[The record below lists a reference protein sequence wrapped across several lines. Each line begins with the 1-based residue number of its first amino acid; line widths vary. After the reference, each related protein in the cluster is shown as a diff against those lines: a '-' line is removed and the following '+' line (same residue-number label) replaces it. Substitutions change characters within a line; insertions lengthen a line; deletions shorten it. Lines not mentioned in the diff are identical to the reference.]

1 MKLIKAFSLARIFIF
16 LSALSLWAQ
25 LGRYPKVHKNR
36 TVTFEIS
43 APRAHSVSVLGEG
56 SPQSTPLVRHPG
68 GLWTVTLGPLPPEIY
83 AYHFLVDGLSITDP
97 YNFWL
102 QQSSIWG
109 NSSLLDV
116 PGAKPAAYE
125 PQDNPHGAVTRRW
138 FYSKILGSFQPVE
151 IYTPPDYFH
160 NRLVRYPVLYLL
172 HGYGDHEIGWTEVGR
187 ANYIA
192 DNLIAQGR
200 TRPMI
205 MVMPLGQTLSDPA
218 HGLPTAAW
226 MKRNLKQFS
235 REFRRDLIPWVQAH
249 YRTRTSVHERAIAGL
264 SMGGGQALAIGMK
277 YRRLFGYVAGFSAY
291 LPGSGAR
298 SMAAHPRQLS
308 RHLRLLWLSVGR
320 HDNLLASDQALYQKL
335 SAGGSSISA
344 GKFPG
349 AITSGPSGACICR
362 KCSRFCSAN

>member
-1 MKLIKAFSLARIFIF
+1 MKLRKTCFLALCLIF
-16 LSALSLWAQ
+16 LPALSLFAQ
-25 LGRYPKVHKNR
+25 LGRYPRVHKDR
-36 TVTFEIS
+36 TVTFELS
-43 APRAHSVSVLGEG
+43 APGARSVSVLGEW
-56 SPQSTPLVRHPG
+56 STQPTPLVRQPG
-68 GLWTVTLGPLPPEIY
+68 GLWKVTLGPLPPEIY

-116 PGAKPAAYE
+116 PGAQPAAYE
-125 PQDNPHGAVTRRW
+125 AQGNPHGAVTRRW
-138 FYSKILGSFQPVE
+138 YYSKILGRFQPVE

-200 TRPMI
+200 ARPMI
-205 MVMPLGQTLSDPA
+205 IVMPLGQTLPDPA

-226 MKRNLKQFS
+226 MRQNLVQFS
-235 REFRRDLIPWVQAH
+235 REFRKDLIPWVQAH
-249 YRTRTSVHERAIAGL
+249 YRTRTAVRERAIAGL

-298 SMAAHPRQLS
+298 SMAAHPRRLGS
-308 RHLRLLWLSVGR
+308 NLRLLWLSVGR
-320 HDNLLASDQALYQKL
+320 HDSLLPSDRALYQKL
-335 SAGGSSISA
+335 RAAGLHHLHWEVSWGHHQWAVWRLYLSQMLPLL
-344 GKFPG
+344 FH
-349 AITSGPSGACICR
+349 
-362 KCSRFCSAN
+362 